1 MLLEKYMPASAKDF
15 LGNGSAL
22 LEIRKWLSIW
32 QRGHALI
39 IHGPSGIG
47 KTLAVKMIAR
57 EMGYE
62 LLEIGADEERKT
74 SDMKNIITSSMQH
87 SFSCKK
93 KLILI
98 DDMEHMESHKSLTE
112 LVEKSLYPVVM
123 IVQNVYERNMTAYRR
138 RFETVKFHKVRYD
151 SISKLLRRV
160 CDCEGKKYDDRS
172 IDQMSKMANGD
183 VRAALLDLEQMD
195 AVGMNDVVHT
205 GYRDDAN
212 DMFETVKMVFK
223 SSSLETSFAALEKCD
238 NPDDALAWIEE
249 NVSDEYTTKGIAGSM
264 HFLSKADIMNCRIIR
279 RQAWI
284 LKKYSYVFS
293 FHGVAVSK
301 ETNSTAFIRY
311 RVPRFFPRRNEEA
324 LSRFAAAMHM
334 SKRKLDRKFLAE
346 ITKSRKVRDEL
357 GLLKSDLKGI

>member
-1 MLLEKYMPASAKDF
+1 
-15 LGNGSAL
+15 
-22 LEIRKWLSIW
+22 
-32 QRGHALI
+32 
-39 IHGPSGIG
+39 
-47 KTLAVKMIAR
+47 
-57 EMGYE
+57 
-62 LLEIGADEERKT
+62 
-74 SDMKNIITSSMQH
+74 
-87 SFSCKK
+87 
-93 KLILI
+93 
-98 DDMEHMESHKSLTE
+98 
-112 LVEKSLYPVVM
+112 
-123 IVQNVYERNMTAYRR
+123 
-138 RFETVKFHKVRYD
+138 
-151 SISKLLRRV
+151 
-160 CDCEGKKYDDRS
+160 
-172 IDQMSKMANGD
+172 
-183 VRAALLDLEQMD
+183 
-195 AVGMNDVVHT
+195 MNDVVHT